1 MPALV
6 HGGATAM
13 SIKRTF
19 IAIEFPTE
27 LTRSLQ
33 GYLLAL
39 RTDLECQKLLRALR
53 FVTPQNSHLTLR
65 FLGDTTPEQLDSVRN
80 RLQQLALAHKP
91 FRLTFSGL
99 GAFPNNRQ
107 PTVLWTDVR
116 GDTEALN
123 LLQRDVELLVQ
134 NSGFAAEKKPF
145 HPHITLARVQR
156 DASSAETGRLASW
169 IEQMKQSTIVH
180 DWSATLQVTQ
190 ISYIESVLTPNGA
203 LYTLLDRVV
212 VVGSR

>member
-39 RTDLECQKLLRALR
+39 RADLERQKLVRALR
-53 FVTPQNSHLTLR
+53 FVTPQNIHLTLR

-80 RLQQLALAHKP
+80 GLQQLALAHKP

-116 GDTEALN
+116 GDTEALK
-123 LLQRDVELLVQ
+123 LLQRDVESLAQ

-169 IEQMKQSTIVH
+169 IEQMRQSTIVH

-203 LYTLLDRVV
+203 LYTLLERVA